1 MFQDK
6 EVHKIKIDREGVYK
20 ITEGGEVVDLPKED
34 EEVTKLEGVFAR
46 PVGKK
51 LPIYFQNMDANK
63 IHVINGGKL
72 FFEPIEMS
80 GGERKLIDVKA
91 DHRALHSFGVVVTV
105 NLLSNG
111 EREFTATMFDIC
123 LGGKEI
129 KISKTN
135 TGFTAS
141 LIKADGVETP
151 LREKG
156 AKVFRE
162 SDLLA
167 NHDLL
172 NWMFQGELFHFVEKG
187 KRMPNTTQMLL

>member
-1 MFQDK
+1 M
-6 EVHKIKIDREGVYK
+6 KIDREGVYK

-51 LPIYFQNMDANK
+51 LPITFQNMDANK

-91 DHRALHSFGVVVTV
+91 DNRAHHSFGVATV

-123 LGGKEI
+123 PGGKEI

-162 SDLLA
+162 SDRLA
-167 NHDLL
+167 NNFLL
-172 NWMFQGELFHFVEKG
+172 SWMFQGEFF
-187 KRMPNTTQMLL
+187 QFF